1 MPTETTVEAAPAN
14 GTDASKPLTTSVGE
28 KLGTL
33 DEAKLSALLRRTL
46 LDEPA
51 QEAAKPASSEE
62 KPAEETSEETP
73 ANAEATDDNNA
84 LSQESTDQVTEEE
97 SEAEQAETP
106 AQADD
111 DGLPKGVQKRIDKL
125 TARNREAE
133 AKAKA
138 LEAKLAELEAKLT
151 DKPAIDETPV
161 RPTPDNPYL
170 HLQSQKDVEA
180 AFAEAKRVRRWCEL
194 NPDGGV
200 VKGADGKETEYSA
213 EEVRSIRLNASDAID
228 DHLPKQLNY
237 VQTRAQID
245 PQAESTYTWWK
256 DRSSKEY
263 QTANQMLQV
272 FPELRKFPD
281 YKMVVGDYIRGAA
294 VREAEYA
301 KQKSA
306 TSAKPV
312 VKKAPAQPTRPMAAP
327 PTVTREER
335 SAADAD
341 ARFRKAPTSTALKD
355 VLISRFL

>member
-1 MPTETTVEAAPAN
+1 M
-14 GTDASKPLTTSVGE
+14 GE
-28 KLGTL
+28 KLGAL

-51 QEAAKPASSEE
+51 QESAKPAEAKADE
-62 KPAEETSEETP
+62 KPAEETSEEAP
-73 ANAEATDDNNA
+73 AKAEADEDTND

-97 SEAEQAETP
+97 TQAEQAEEP
-106 AQADD
+106 AQAED

-125 TARNREAE
+125 TARNRESE
-133 AKAKA
+133 AKAKE
-138 LEAKLAELEAKLT
+138 LEAKVAELEAKLNQA
-151 DKPAIDETPV
+151 PAVDETPI

-180 AFAEAKRVRRWCEL
+180 AFAEAKRVKRWCEM

-200 VKGADGKETEYSA
+200 VKGADGTEKEYTA
-213 EEVRSIRLNASDAID
+213 EEVRSIRLNAADAID
-228 DHLPKQLNY
+228 DYLPKQLSY
-237 VQTRAQID
+237 VQARAQID
-245 PQAESTYTWWK
+245 PQAEATYTWWK

-281 YKMVVGDYIRGAA
+281 YKMVVGDYIRGAQ

-312 VKKAPAQPTRPMAAP
+312 VKKAPAQPTRPVAAP

-335 SAADAD
+335 KAADAD
-341 ARFRKAPTSTALKD
+341 ARFRKAPTSAALKD
-355 VLISRFL
+355 IIASQFI